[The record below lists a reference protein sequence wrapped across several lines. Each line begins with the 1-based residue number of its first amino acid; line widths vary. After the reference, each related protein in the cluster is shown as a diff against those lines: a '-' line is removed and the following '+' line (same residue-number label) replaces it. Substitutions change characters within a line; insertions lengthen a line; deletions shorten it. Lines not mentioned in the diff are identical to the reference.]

1 MDSKASKIFTILNPK
16 NQMEKP
22 DIINLNFNNTEYN
35 IEIIGNV
42 DKIDG
47 AYYYTFKF
55 DKDHFITISK
65 FDGGPWKITNMS
77 KDNIAEKLG
86 EIIDRMP

>member
-1 MDSKASKIFTILNPK
+1 
-16 NQMEKP
+16 MEKP

-47 AYYYTFKF
+47 FYYYTFKF
-55 DKDHFITISK
+55 DENHFITISK
-65 FDGGPWKITNMS
+65 FDDEKWQIVSIS
-77 KDNIAEKLG
+77 KNSISEQLG
-86 EIIDRMP
+86 KIIDEMP

>member
-1 MDSKASKIFTILNPK
+1 
-16 NQMEKP
+16 MEKP
-22 DIINLNFNNTEYN
+22 DIINLSFNNTEYN

-55 DKDHFITISK
+55 DEDHFITISK
-65 FDGGPWKITNMS
+65 FDGGPWKIINMS